1 MVLCRQKGGTGSGS
15 RGKYPWGVTALTN
28 AELPPLLENGTR
40 PPGFFARA
48 RDIWAY
54 RDLLGNLVR
63 RELKVKYKNSVLGF
77 VWTLLN
83 PLLYLVI
90 FTIVF
95 SVILKNPTPR
105 YGLLLLSGL
114 LCFNLFSV
122 GLTAA
127 TTSITANGPLVQ
139 KVWFPREILPL
150 AAIGANLITFFFQMT
165 ILLVGLALF
174 RQAPEWGMLWLLPP
188 ALILTLLIGAGLGL
202 MLSALN
208 VYFRDVQHF
217 LELGLLTWF
226 WLTPVVYPFS
236 LVARALNGKFG
247 DGAERLAML
256 NPMIPIITAFQR
268 VLYNPTNFPVDQQEQ
283 FTEMIHRSNMWYVEN
298 LGISAVFALVLV
310 WGGYK
315 VFSRL
320 EGNLGEEL

>member
-1 MVLCRQKGGTGSGS
+1 M
-15 RGKYPWGVTALTN
+15 LTRP
-28 AELPPLLENGTR
+28 ELPPLLENGTR
-40 PPGFFARA
+40 PPGIIARA
-48 RDIWAY
+48 VDIWNY
-54 RDLLGNLVR
+54 RELLGNLVR

-95 SVILKNPTPR
+95 SVILKSGTPR

-114 LCFNLFSV
+114 LAYNLFSV

-165 ILLVGLALF
+165 ILIVGLALF
-174 RQAPEWGMLWLLPP
+174 EQAPQWSMLWLLPP
-188 ALILTLLIGAGLGL
+188 ALLLTLMIGAGLGL

-226 WLTPVVYPFS
+226 WLTPVVYPFEQ
-236 LVARALNGKFG
+236 VAAKLNARIGPG
-247 DGAERLAML
+247 GERLAML
-256 NPMIPIITAFQR
+256 NPMIPIITVFQR
-268 VLYNPTNFPVDQQEQ
+268 VLYNPLNFKPDQQAA
-283 FTEMIHRSNMWYVEN
+283 FDIMVHRSSLWYLEN
-298 LGISAVFALVLV
+298 LGISAVFAVVFLY
-310 WGGYK
+310 GGFK

-320 EGNLGEEL
+320 EANLGEEL